1 MSTNIS
7 YQNLEF
13 RPEWQFEN
21 PSRNCYYHSGVIRGK
36 VFYSKLGGIF
46 EGDDAKKGL
55 ETFECVFRDAGI
67 EGERYYRVTDY
78 SDITGGTF
86 QSRWEYSQT
95 LKRLNKKYN
104 CFPEVTF
111 ICGAKTWTKAV
122 LLFSQT
128 IIKQNY
134 VFVKSIDEAFEIIN
148 KMESSSDEVTFE
160 NLPPQKSDKVLVSL
174 ADIDKLVRQTGSAI
188 WENYD
193 ANIDLF
199 PADHPLRIL
208 QDALCEIN
216 SDVRQMTLMTKEQNE
231 KLAESENSLRR
242 QSDRLTDVIKG
253 TNIGT
258 FEWDILSGEI
268 IFNDRWAEMLG
279 YSINDLL
286 PHIETWDKLTHP
298 DDNKILESLLE
309 KHFNGELD
317 FFDCE
322 TRMKHADGHWIWL
335 HVRGKVIEWTS
346 DNRPWKM
353 YGTHSDI
360 SLRKNSELLL
370 KESENKYRSFFEDN
384 SAVILL
390 IEPTTGTF
398 TSINKAALQY
408 YGWTEQEFFKKTIF
422 DICVLPQETLQK
434 ELFESINQDKNHHIY
449 QHRLADGSIRDVEI
463 YSTPLIVDNKTLL
476 FSITFDITER
486 IRAQNAEHQTAVLLG
501 GLLNSIPDI
510 VFFKNTLG
518 FYMGAN
524 LEFSKFTGMHINE
537 IVGKT
542 DFDFFPD
549 SQAEHFR
556 QQDKIILNTG
566 VNQTNELYITYAN
579 GKKILVDT
587 VKAPLRSGDTIV
599 GLVGVARD
607 ITLRKEMET
616 ALRESDENFQAFFDT
631 VEDMIFVA
639 NAEGNLLFANASMIT
654 ILGLETANLTTI
666 PMINL
671 HAEEMRDQAKHIYA
685 SILKNE
691 RQFCPIPLKT
701 KNGELLA
708 VETRIWR
715 GKWNGTNCIFGISKD
730 LSKLNAALDKFH
742 KLFDNNPSLMTLLS
756 LPDKKII
763 DANKAF
769 TEKLGYSRDELIGKT
784 SENLGIM
791 LSPLNDNDIID
802 QLIKYDVIRNVNLQ
816 IKSKYGTVIDGLF
829 SCELIEHQGQVSL
842 LQVIVDIT
850 EQRRLQEDLNR
861 ISLLHKV
868 ILDNA
873 GVGIAFVKSDAILW
887 SNSKMCEMFGYEAI
901 ELEQQSVQI
910 LFESVNSYMQLVT
923 IADPVLLAGNVFT
936 SETIVCH
943 KDGTQFW
950 VSIVNKAIDPA
961 SPSQGMILIMEDITE
976 YRKATEQLKIAK
988 DVAENANNAKSL
1000 FLANMS
1006 HEIRTPMNGVIG
1018 MVNLLGETILSP
1030 EQRIYTEVIRTSA
1043 DALLSLINDILDFSK
1058 IEAGKLELL
1067 EETFDLYSVIEDTIE
1082 MLSVRANEKNLEL
1095 VCFINPVI
1103 PSSVKGDA
1111 GRLKQIVYNLVGN
1124 AIKFSERGDI
1134 YIHTEMLENDED
1146 SIRIK
1151 ISISD
1156 KGIGIPQE
1164 RVSGLFSPFVQVDNT
1179 TSRKYGGTGL
1189 GLAISKQLTELMN
1202 GTIGVET
1209 EEAIGS
1215 TFWFTV
1221 KLKKA
1226 SGTFNKWKPQLH
1238 EITKCNIL
1246 VCSPVD
1252 AVRTMIKTL
1261 LEYHGCKIAEATSS
1275 EDALNTLKNGINAT
1289 SFDLAII
1296 DKNLPDCDGEEF
1308 GKIIHKEPQYNS
1320 VKLILLTQLS
1330 QLNEMNELSEKGFS
1344 GYLIKP
1350 VKHHQLYSNLA
1361 KIKTKTSA
1369 DFSASNMPVTVEN
1382 NTDTIVSS
1390 IKILVV
1396 EDNPINQ
1403 LVITS
1408 LLKKIG
1414 YHADILQNGV
1424 ECLKATKDTWY
1435 DLIFM
1440 DCQMPELD
1448 GYDTTKRIRKEPDT
1462 QTNPDVVIIAMT
1474 ANAMQ
1479 GDRDKCIAAGMND
1492 YLSKPIRTNELV
1504 KTLDHW
1510 TKKIIDRK
1518 TSTPD

>member
-1 MSTNIS
+1 MSTKYS
-7 YQNLEF
+7 YQDLIF
-13 RPEWQFEN
+13 HPDWQFEN
-21 PSRNCYYHSGVIRGK
+21 PATNCYYHSGIIKGK
-36 VFYSKLGGIF
+36 IFFSRLGGIF
-46 EGDDAKKGL
+46 EGEDAKKGL
-55 ETFECVFRDAGI
+55 ETFERVFRDAEI
-67 EGERYYRVTDY
+67 EGKRYYRVTDY
-78 SDITGGTF
+78 TDITGGSF

-111 ICGAKTWTKAV
+111 ICGAKTWAKAV

-134 VFVKSIDEAFEIIN
+134 VFVKTINDAFDIIN
-148 KMESSSDEVTFE
+148 NMESSGKEIVFE
-160 NLPPQKSDKVLVSL
+160 NMPSQKSEAVRISL
-174 ADIDKLVRQTGSAI
+174 TDIDTLVRQVGSI
-188 WENYD
+188 VW
-193 ANIDLF
+193 ANNNTQVQFF

-208 QDALCEIN
+208 QDALLELN
-216 SDVRQMTLMTKEQNE
+216 SDFHNMTLMTKEQNE
-231 KLAESENSLRR
+231 KLLESETSLRK
-242 QSDRLTDVIKG
+242 QSDRLSDVIRG

-258 FEWDILSGEI
+258 FEWDILTGNI

-279 YSINDLL
+279 YSTEELK
-286 PHIETWDKLTHP
+286 PHIDTWNELTHP
-298 DDNKILESLLE
+298 DDNAVVETQLQ

-322 TRMKHADGHWIWL
+322 TRMRHADGHWLWL
-335 HVRGKVIEWTS
+335 HVRGKVIEWTK
-346 DNRPWKM
+346 DNKPWKM

-398 TSINKAALQY
+398 ASVNKAAIRY
-408 YGWTEQEFFKKTIF
+408 YGWTEQEFSKKTIF
-422 DICVLPQETLQK
+422 DICVLPQEKLQI
-434 ELFESINQDKNHHIY
+434 ELSDSVNHNKNHHVY
-449 QHRLADGSIRDVEI
+449 QHRRADGSIRDVEI
-463 YSTPLIVDNKTLL
+463 YSTPMIINNKTLL

-486 IRAQNAEHQTAVLLG
+486 IRAQNAEHKTAVLLS
-501 GLLNSIPDI
+501 GLLNSIPDL
-510 VFFKNTLG
+510 VFFKDTFG

-549 SQAEHFR
+549 TLAEQFR
-556 QQDKIILNTG
+556 QQDKLILKTG
-566 VNQTNELYITYAN
+566 ENQTNELYLTYAN

-587 VKAPLRSGDTIV
+587 VKAPLQSGDKIV
-599 GLVGVARD
+599 GLVVVARD
-607 ITLRKEMET
+607 ITQRKEMET

-639 NAEGNLLFANASMIT
+639 NADGNLLFANASMIN
-654 ILGLETANLTTI
+654 ILGLDSSNLNSI
-666 PMINL
+666 HMINL
-671 HAEEMRDQAKHIYA
+671 HPEDLREQAKEIYA

-691 RQFCPIPLKT
+691 RQFSPIPLKT
-701 KNGELLA
+701 QNGELLA
-708 VETRIWR
+708 VETKIWR

-742 KLFDNNPSLMTLLS
+742 KLFDNNPALMTLLS

-769 TEKLGYSRDELIGKT
+769 TEKLGFTRAELIGKT
-784 SENLGIM
+784 SDSLGIT
-791 LSPLNDNDIID
+791 LSPLNDDDIIE
-802 QLIKYDVIRNVNLQ
+802 QLIKYDVIHNVNLQ
-816 IKSKYGTVIDGLF
+816 ITTKTGIVIDGLF
-829 SCELIEHQGQVSL
+829 SGELIEHQGQVSL

-868 ILDNA
+868 VLDNA
-873 GVGIAFVKSDAILW
+873 GVGIAFVKSDLILW
-887 SNSKMCEMFGYEAI
+887 SNTTMCEMFGYNST
-901 ELEQQSVQI
+901 ELEHQSVQI
-910 LFESVNSYMQLVT
+910 LFKSLDSYMDMVT
-923 IADPVLLAGNVFT
+923 SADPVLLAGNVFT

-943 KDGTQFW
+943 NDGTQFW
-950 VSIVNKAIDPA
+950 VSIVTKAIDPA
-961 SPSQGMILIMEDITE
+961 APSQGMILIMEDITE

-988 DVAENANNAKSL
+988 ESAENANNAKSL

-1018 MVNLLGETILSP
+1018 MVNLLGETFLSP
-1030 EQRIYTEVIRTSA
+1030 EQRIYTDVIRTSA
-1043 DALLSLINDILDFSK
+1043 EALLSLINDILDFSK

-1067 EETFDLYSVIEDTIE
+1067 DEPFDLYSVIEDTVE

-1095 VCFINPVI
+1095 VCFINPDI

-1124 AIKFSERGDI
+1124 AIKFSEHGVI
-1134 YIHTEMLENDED
+1134 SIHTEMLENTTA
-1146 SIRIK
+1146 SILIK
-1151 ISISD
+1151 TSISD

-1164 RVSGLFSPFVQVDNT
+1164 RVPGLFSPFVQVDNT

-1189 GLAISKQLTELMN
+1189 GLAISKQLSELMN
-1202 GTIGVET
+1202 GSIGVET
-1209 EEAIGS
+1209 IQFVGS

-1221 KLKKA
+1221 RLKKSSDTINRWQ
-1226 SGTFNKWKPQLH
+1226 SGYPKCDS
-1238 EITKCNIL
+1238 CNIL
-1246 VCSPVD
+1246 VCSPID

-1261 LEYHGCKIAEATSS
+1261 LQYHGCMIAEA
-1275 EDALNTLKNGINAT
+1275 EDSGNALIALKNSINK
-1289 SFDLAII
+1289 SPFDFIII
-1296 DKNLPDCDGEEF
+1296 DKNQPDGDGEEF
-1308 GKIIHKEPQYNS
+1308 GKAIRKDPLFNS
-1320 VKLILLTQLS
+1320 VKLVLLTKLT
-1330 QLNEMNELSEKGFS
+1330 QLNEMNELTEKGFS

-1350 VKHHQLYSNLA
+1350 VKHHQLYSNLI
-1361 KIKTKTSA
+1361 KIKLKSTAGAIPAQKPDT
-1369 DFSASNMPVTVEN
+1369 TEN
-1382 NTDTIVSS
+1382 DIDSFINN

-1408 LLKKIG
+1408 ILKKIG
-1414 YHADILQNGV
+1414 YHADTLPNGI
-1424 ECLKATKDTWY
+1424 ECLKATKETYY

-1448 GYDTTKRIRKEPDT
+1448 GYEATKAIRTEPAT
-1462 QTNPDVVIIAMT
+1462 QANPDVIIIAMT

-1479 GDRDKCIAAGMND
+1479 GDRDKCIASGMND
-1492 YLSKPIRTNELV
+1492 YLSKPIRTDEL
-1504 KTLDHW
+1504 KKALDTW
-1510 TKKIIDRK
+1510 TAKIIERK
-1518 TSTPD
+1518 RKN